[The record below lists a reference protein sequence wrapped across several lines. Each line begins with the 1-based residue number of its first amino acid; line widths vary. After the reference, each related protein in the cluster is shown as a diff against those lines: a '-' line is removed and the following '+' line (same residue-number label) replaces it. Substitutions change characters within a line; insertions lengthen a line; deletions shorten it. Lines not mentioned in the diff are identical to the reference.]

1 MCAELQMRAAA
12 EMLSVS
18 LRPVGKRD
26 PEEFC
31 MSTNMKIMIII
42 LEINMSEGGMGH
54 GGPGVSA
61 VSSF

>member
-1 MCAELQMRAAA
+1 MRAAA

-18 LRPVGKRD
+18 LRPVGKHD

-42 LEINMSEGGMGH
+42 LEINTSEGGMGR